1 MSTTLTLT
9 ANKSA
14 AVTKAWGGSNVHS
27 GDIFNLP
34 WYKFSD
40 NTNYAYYDIFVGF
53 ASAASSYRFRPIT
66 SGQLNLTFNGSN
78 AIGRMYLHTLAESFS
93 EESVSYDNEPATS
106 EVYSVAS
113 KAFTS
118 AVSLQSWAQVL
129 ESAAIKNIL
138 SYGLRLQS
146 GFSKD
151 LSTQDA
157 AFLLCSSRHA
167 TTPPTLAIT
176 FGDADAVPVAIN
188 TTPAAAA
195 VVNRAAPILFAADV
209 SHGSAITIE
218 QLAPT
223 SATLQYRKKSASS
236 YSTATA
242 TVSGTSAAC
251 TLPANTLTD
260 SGAYEFRFVGTTNS
274 GASFTT
280 AWQEFSSVD
289 TIPVA
294 TPLSPDSSLEDG
306 TQAIAFRW
314 MHNNE
319 SGSAQTKAELQKSA
333 DGSTWTTLGIVTG
346 AANEYAAPAG
356 TFTSGTWYWRVRTY
370 NLDGAAGE
378 WSDALSFV
386 VVAGPTKPVIVVKDA
401 SPRPLINWQT
411 SEQSAYQ
418 LQLDDI
424 IDHTE
429 YGSEKTWHCPVY
441 LDDGAHTFRVRSQN
455 SYGLWSEWGSATFTV
470 SHTASGAVVLTVDA
484 DHRAELSWS
493 YAGSWTEFVVYR
505 DGVAIAKTTDYS
517 YTDDYSVGTVRYQ
530 VRVCASD
537 GTYNYSLSNEVTVSV
552 MPETVMLSALGSGK
566 WLFLRLSTAQH
577 RTNTIKASRTFS
589 LTHLSGRKFPEAE
602 LTEFCDRS
610 ISVSYATDDE
620 AEKAALEALM
630 GSPVCLKTPGGKMVI
645 GILDTLSE
653 TESMFYSSYNF
664 AVSQMHYPEEVDLDA

>member
-14 AVTKAWGGSNVHS
+14 AISRTSSNAAT
-27 GDIFNLP
+27 DFNDHTSTMVDLS
-34 WYKFSD
+34 WNLGRVD
-40 NTNYAYYDIFVGF
+40 TNYLLAGF
-53 ASAASSYRFRPIT
+53 PAVAASYDYKPILRAVVKAYLSCDTDYTT
-66 SGQLNLTFNGSN
+66 SATKKVWVEGVTSDWDEASVTSRKVAFAPGSGFVSVPGG
-78 AIGRMYLHTLAESFS
+78 AAGVYQFSALS
-93 EESVSYDNEPATS
+93 EESARHVLLHGCAIHSYSAQMWYLSVGTSRYSSPPQLLITFDDSNVQPSLITPSPAS
-106 EVYSVAS
+106 GARLNKAS
-113 KAFTS
+113 
-118 AVSLQSWAQVL
+118 
-129 ESAAIKNIL
+129 
-138 SYGLRLQS
+138 
-146 GFSKD
+146 
-151 LSTQDA
+151 
-157 AFLLCSSRHA
+157 
-167 TTPPTLAIT
+167 AIT
-176 FGDADAVPVAIN
+176 FSTSLVQ
-188 TTPAAAA
+188 
-195 VVNRAAPILFAADV
+195 
-209 SHGSAITIE
+209 SSAF
-218 QLAPT
+218 
-223 SATLQYRKKSASS
+223 TLKNL
-236 YSTATA
+236 TA
-242 TVSGTSAAC
+242 VSGTFEYRLKGASSTTTAAA
-251 TLPANTLTD
+251 TISSTTISYTAPANTFAAGEYEYRFTVTD
-260 SGAYEFRFVGTTNS
+260 NLGQTAY
-274 GASFTT
+274 T
-280 AWQEFSSVD
+280 AWSSFDTRD

-294 TPLSPDSSLEDG
+294 TPLSPDSSLEAG
-306 TQAIAFRW
+306 TQAITFRW
-314 MHNNE
+314 MHGNE
-319 SGSAQTKAELQKSA
+319 SGSKQTKAELQKSA
-333 DGSTWTTLGIVTG
+333 DGSTWTTLGTVTG

-378 WSDALSFV
+378 WSTALSFV

-424 IDHTE
+424 IDVTE
-429 YGSEKTWHCPVY
+429 YGSEKTWRCPVY
-441 LDDGAHTFRVRSQN
+441 LDDGAHTFCVRSQN
-455 SYGLWSEWGSATFTV
+455 SYGLWSEWGNATFTV

-530 VRVCASD
+530 VRACASD
-537 GTYNYSLSNEVTVSV
+537 GTYNYSLSNKVIVSV
-552 MPETVMLSALGSGK
+552 MPETVMLSALGSGN

-577 RTNTIKASRTFS
+577 RTNTIKASRAFS

-620 AEKAALEALM
+620 SEKAALEALM

-653 TESMFYSSYNF
+653 TESMFYSSYTF

>member
-14 AVTKAWGGSNVHS
+14 AISRTSSNAAT
-27 GDIFNLP
+27 DFNDHTSATVDLS
-34 WYKFSD
+34 WNLSRVD
-40 NTNYAYYDIFVGF
+40 TNYLLAGF
-53 ASAASSYRFRPIT
+53 PAVAASYDYKPILRAVVKAYLSCDTDYTT
-66 SGQLNLTFNGSN
+66 SATKKVWVEGVTSDWDEASVTSRKVAFAPGSGFVSVPGG
-78 AIGRMYLHTLAESFS
+78 AAGVYQFSALS
-93 EESVSYDNEPATS
+93 EESARHVLLHGCAIHSYSALMWYLSVGTSRYSSPPQLLITFDDSNVTPELLTPSPAS
-106 EVYSVAS
+106 GVRLNKAS
-113 KAFTS
+113 
-118 AVSLQSWAQVL
+118 
-129 ESAAIKNIL
+129 AIKF
-138 SYGLRLQS
+138 STSFAQS
-146 GFSKD
+146 DVFTIKS
-151 LSTQDA
+151 L
-157 AFLLCSSRHA
+157 
-167 TTPPTLAIT
+167 
-176 FGDADAVPVAIN
+176 
-188 TTPAAAA
+188 TPASGTFEYRLKGASFITTAAA
-195 VVNRAAPILFAADV
+195 
-209 SHGSAITIE
+209 TI
-218 QLAPT
+218 
-223 SATLQYRKKSASS
+223 SS
-236 YSTATA
+236 TTISYTA
-242 TVSGTSAAC
+242 
-251 TLPANTLTD
+251 PANTFAAGEYEYRFSVTD
-260 SGAYEFRFVGTTNS
+260 NLGQTAY
-274 GASFTT
+274 T
-280 AWQEFSSVD
+280 AWSSFDTRD

-294 TPLSPDSSLEDG
+294 TPLSPDSSLEAG
-306 TQAIAFRW
+306 TQAITFRW
-314 MHNNE
+314 MHGNE

-333 DGSTWTTLGIVTG
+333 DGSTWTTLGTVTG

-378 WSDALSFV
+378 WSAALSFV

-424 IDHTE
+424 IDVTE
-429 YGSEKTWHCPVY
+429 YGSEKTWRCPVY

-484 DHRAELSWS
+484 DHRAELSWN
-493 YAGSWTEFVVYR
+493 YAGSWTEFVIYR

-530 VRVCASD
+530 VRACASD
-537 GTYNYSLSNEVTVSV
+537 ETYNYSLSNEVTVSV
-552 MPETVMLSALGSGK
+552 MPKTVMLSALGSGE

-577 RTNTIKASRTFS
+577 RTNTIKASRTFG

-653 TESMFYSSYNF
+653 TESMFYSSYSF
-664 AVSQMHYPEEVDLDA
+664 AVSQMCYSEEVNLDA

>member
-1 MSTTLTLT
+1 MS
-9 ANKSA
+9 
-14 AVTKAWGGSNVHS
+14 
-27 GDIFNLP
+27 
-34 WYKFSD
+34 
-40 NTNYAYYDIFVGF
+40 VG
-53 ASAASSYRFRPIT
+53 
-66 SGQLNLTFNGSN
+66 
-78 AIGRMYLHTLAESFS
+78 
-93 EESVSYDNEPATS
+93 
-106 EVYSVAS
+106 
-113 KAFTS
+113 
-118 AVSLQSWAQVL
+118 
-129 ESAAIKNIL
+129 
-138 SYGLRLQS
+138 
-146 GFSKD
+146 
-151 LSTQDA
+151 
-157 AFLLCSSRHA
+157 SSRHSSPPQLVV
-167 TTPPTLAIT
+167 TFDDDNIKPSLVTPS
-176 FGDADAVPVAIN
+176 
-188 TTPAAAA
+188 PANGA
-195 VVNRAAPILFAADV
+195 RLD
-209 SHGSAITIE
+209 
-218 QLAPT
+218 
-223 SATLQYRKKSASS
+223 K
-236 YSTATA
+236 ATA
-242 TVSGTSAAC
+242 LNFSTRFALSEVTTLKNLTAVSGNFEYRVKGASTSTVHRVTPGAENSFSF
-251 TLPANTLTD
+251 TVPANTFAAGDYEYRFIATD
-260 SGAYEFRFVGTTNS
+260 NLGQTTS
-274 GASFTT
+274 TAWSAFTT
-280 AWQEFSSVD
+280 RD

-306 TQAIAFRW
+306 TQAITFRW
-314 MHNNE
+314 MHSNE

-333 DGSTWTTLGIVTG
+333 DGSAWTTLGTVTG

-370 NLDGAAGE
+370 NLDGVAGE

-424 IDHTE
+424 IDVTE
-429 YGSEKTWHCPVY
+429 YGSEKTWRCPVY

-577 RTNTIKASRTFS
+577 RTNTIKASRAFS

-653 TESMFYSSYNF
+653 TESMFYSSYSF

>member
-14 AVTKAWGGSNVHS
+14 AVTKTWGGSNVHT
-27 GDIFNLP
+27 GDVFNLP
-34 WYKFSD
+34 WHLDITTTSK
-40 NTNYAYYDIFVGF
+40 ALYDVFVGF
-53 ASAASSYRFRPIT
+53 HSPGSAYAFRPIEACT
-66 SGQLNLTFNGSN
+66 ITITLNGDQSSGRAFLYPLTE
-78 AIGRMYLHTLAESFS
+78 TFS
-93 EESVSYDNEPATS
+93 EETVSYNDMPNVIESSQAP
-106 EVYSVAS
+106 S
-113 KAFTS
+113 KSFTS
-118 AVSLQSWAQVL
+118 AIAFETWTATIRPSVARL
-129 ESAAIKNIL
+129 AALFGIDIHSSFRK
-138 SYGLRLQS
+138 S
-146 GFSKD
+146 GSRD
-151 LSTQDA
+151 DA
-157 AFLLCSSRHA
+157 YLLIHSSRHA
-167 TTPPTLAIT
+167 STPPTLAIT
-176 FGDADAVPVAIN
+176 FGDANAAPVAIN
-188 TTPAAAA
+188 TTPSAGA
-195 VVNRAAPILFAADV
+195 VVNRAAPILFAAKV
-209 SHGSAITIE
+209 SQGSAITIE

-236 YSTATA
+236 YSTAAA
-242 TVSGTSAAC
+242 TVTGTSAAC

-260 SGAYEFRFVGTTNS
+260 SGVYEFRFVGTTNS

-294 TPLSPDSSLEDG
+294 TPLSPDSILCDG
-306 TQAIAFRW
+306 TQAITFRW
-314 MHNNE
+314 MHSNE

-333 DGSTWTTLGIVTG
+333 DGSAWTTLGTVTG

-424 IDHTE
+424 IDVTE
-429 YGSEKTWHCPVY
+429 YGSEKTWRCPVY

-470 SHTASGAVVLTVDA
+470 SHTAGGAIALTVDA

-493 YAGSWTEFVVYR
+493 YAGSWRTFIVYR

-530 VRVCASD
+530 VRACASD

-552 MPETVMLSALGSGK
+552 MPETVMLSALGSGE

-577 RTNTIKASRTFS
+577 RTNTIKASRAFS

-620 AEKAALEALM
+620 TEKAALEALM
-630 GSPVCLKTPGGKMVI
+630 GSPVCLKTPGCKMVI

-653 TESMFYSSYNF
+653 TESMFYSSYTF